1 MGMIDM
7 RFSGAKSRLL
17 GLARHICLS
26 GLMAAT
32 LAGCHSKPEDPA
44 KLARARA
51 PRVPGKFHC
60 EAGAI
65 TIGMVRAMSGGF
77 SFFDTT
83 GAHGAEIAI
92 DMVNR
97 RGGID
102 GCPIE
107 ILRGNTQSDPALAR
121 QVAEDL
127 IRQGAQII
135 VTPGDFDMGVGASQ
149 AAQEAGKLS
158 MSLEASASAWSRA
171 ITPYHLTTAITEL
184 DQGGAIASFAQKKG
198 WNSVYIVTN
207 DAFNVFTATEAAFL
221 KAYRGRIIAKDRV
234 ADDASDYAAIISK
247 IRASAVPGSFIFLND
262 YFPHVGTFI
271 RQLRAAGL
279 QTPVIGNQ
287 NFSTPALPDAA
298 GISALSDVY
307 YIGQGFYEGDQASSL
322 ATIFTTAYKRKYG
335 VFPENANALAGYEGA
350 QILLEGLRMAKTTEA
365 ASLAKAITS
374 RKNQPG
380 ATSVIYKWVQNHPER
395 NAAVIAFTVKGR
407 PIIIDSVNPQSLLI
421 HARE

>member
-1 MGMIDM
+1 MIDM
-7 RFSGAKSRLL
+7 RSSGKSRSLPW
-17 GLARHICLS
+17 ARHIFLS

-44 KLARARA
+44 KLARVRA
-51 PRVPGKFHC
+51 PHVPGTFHC

-158 MSLEASASAWSRA
+158 VSFEASASAWSRA

-184 DQGGAIASFAQKKG
+184 DQGSAIAGFAEKMR
-198 WNSVYIVTN
+198 WNSAYIVTN

-221 KAYRGRIIAKDRV
+221 KAYHGRIIAKDRV

-247 IRASAVPGSFIFLND
+247 IRASMAPGSVIFLND

-271 RQLRAAGL
+271 RQLRAAGIR
-279 QTPVIGNQ
+279 TPVVGNQ
-287 NFSTPALPDAA
+287 NFSTPALPQAA
-298 GISALSDVY
+298 GVSALSEVY
-307 YIGQGFYEGDQASSL
+307 YIGQGFYEGDGASPS
-322 ATIFTTAYKRKYG
+322 AKAFTTSYIRKYG
-335 VFPENANALAGYEGA
+335 GFPENANALAGYEGA
-350 QILLEGLRMAKTTEA
+350 QILIEGLRAAATTDA
-365 ASLAKAITS
+365 ATLAKAITAK
-374 RKNQPG
+374 RNQRG
-380 ATSVIYKWVQNHPER
+380 ATSLIYQWVQNHPER
-395 NAAVIAFTVKGR
+395 NATVIAFASNGM
-407 PIIIDSVNPQSLLI
+407 PIYVDEIPPYSRHSRN
-421 HARE
+421 